1 MEKTV
6 ALLWVMIE
14 ISFSLSD
21 IVDASD
27 LIGRQGSGGGGG
39 GQGATSGTAVQFDI
53 EDFRFRRFLVETRG
67 HIVQLFFPWFSSTT
81 PAKPVQNVTFGPSND
96 QVASKKR
103 LGPRVSSIQFSQ

>member
-1 MEKTV
+1 MEKTE
-6 ALLWVMIE
+6 ALLWVMIK

-27 LIGRQGSGGGGG
+27 LIGRQGSGGGGSGTSPTAPSSSGGGGG

-67 HIVQLFFPWFSSTT
+67 HTVQLFFSCFFKHDSSE
-81 PAKPVQNVTFGPSND
+81 ARSECDLWAEQ
-96 QVASKKR
+96 
-103 LGPRVSSIQFSQ
+103 